1 MFLQGMEIKEHM
13 RDIPQTSDPAPI
25 IRIYVDLNLQTL
37 QKAGVISGPLPD
49 ANPPATASHEAVPSS
64 SVPAVNDNT
73 ASPATQQPSMSS
85 AQPLQAGQEGR
96 QPTASSSAPTNT
108 SPASSAGSLTSPGS
122 QVSQIHVCT
131 ADAFPLNQ
139 SVDRSNLLYVHVC
152 NTELTVHLTVVE
164 VLQVPVKT
172 S

>member
-1 MFLQGMEIKEHM
+1 MEIKEHM

-64 SVPAVNDNT
+64 SVPAVPAVKGNT

-96 QPTASSSAPTNT
+96 QPTASSSAPKNT

-131 ADAFPLNQ
+131 ADAFPSIN
-139 SVDRSNLLYVHVC
+139 C
-152 NTELTVHLTVVE
+152 G
-164 VLQVPVKT
+164 
-172 S
+172 